1 MTHHF
6 IKTKW
11 LYAALVVLLGNMWLY
26 HTSAG
31 QRIIPHDDAVGVV
44 LGSLIDLAL
53 IVPLLVTLHVK
64 KKSFKLFALLV
75 ISGLVLARF
84 VIPAQ
89 LLAPFRGITT
99 AALVAEGVLI
109 LIELSIITYAL
120 YYAPAIY
127 RKLKERVVPL
137 PFALIEATNTYMKE
151 NVLLHA
157 LQQEVLIVYY
167 AVFGWRKQAPSGYTL
182 YKQSMYVPVMIMI
195 LHAVVLEAVAFHWLL
210 HDWMP
215 IVAYMLL
222 ALHIY
227 SVIFVLA
234 DMQAMRLNPTVY
246 RNNTWYVSFGLL
258 KRTELHRDNMKAIHG
273 NMTVEKSDI
282 VYFQAPTFGEEAP
295 HFIVELH
302 EPQPVQF
309 MMGMKKTVRYIGI
322 QADDASLQEAMQ
334 QTIQRGNTECQKN

>member
-31 QRIIPHDDAVGVV
+31 QLIIPHDAAGVV

-64 KKSFKLFALLV
+64 KKSWKLFALLV

-89 LLAPFRGITT
+89 LLAPFQHITT

-109 LIELSIITYAL
+109 LIELSIIVYAL

-127 RKLKERVVPL
+127 RKLKERMVPL

-157 LQQEVLIVYY
+157 LLQEVLVMYY
-167 AVFGWRKQAPSGYTL
+167 ALLGWRKKAPSGYTL

-215 IVAYMLL
+215 IVAYILL

-227 SVIFVLA
+227 SIIFVLA

-246 RNNTWYVSFGLL
+246 KNHTWYVSFGLL
-258 KRTELHRDNMKAIHG
+258 KRAEIHRDNMKAIHES
-273 NMTVEKSDI
+273 MTIDKQDI
-282 VYFQAPTFGEEAP
+282 VYFEAPTFGDEAP

-302 EPQPVQF
+302 EPQLVHF

-322 QADDASLQEAMQ
+322 QADDASLKEAMH
-334 QTIQRGNTECQKN
+334 QTIQRGNIECQKN